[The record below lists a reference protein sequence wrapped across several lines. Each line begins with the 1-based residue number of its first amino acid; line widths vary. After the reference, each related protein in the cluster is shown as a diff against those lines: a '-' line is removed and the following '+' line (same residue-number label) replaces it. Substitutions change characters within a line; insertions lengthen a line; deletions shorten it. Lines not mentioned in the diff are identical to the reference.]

1 MKKLLYLVIL
11 MMVPSVFTAVLAQN
25 TATKQDGDAKVEAY
39 YFHNTRR
46 CMTCNTVEEVTK
58 KSLKDLYG
66 DKITLKSLVFEDQK
80 NKKMVEKYKVEG
92 QSLFFV
98 KGDKK
103 IDITNDAFMNAVRR
117 PEKLKEKIQETI
129 ASLN

>member
-1 MKKLLYLVIL
+1 MGKLLYLVIL
-11 MMVPSVFTAVLAQN
+11 MVVSSVFEPVFAQSTAS
-25 TATKQDGDAKVEAY
+25 KQTGEAGIEAY

-46 CMTCNTVEEVTK
+46 CMTCNKVEEVTK
-58 KSLKDLYG
+58 ESLKALYG

-80 NKKMVEKYKVEG
+80 NKKIVEKYKVEG
-92 QSLFFV
+92 QSLFLV

-117 PEKLKEKIQETI
+117 PEKLKEKIQETV

>member
-1 MKKLLYLVIL
+1 MKKLAFFLIV
-11 MMVPSVFTAVLAQN
+11 MVLIPAFSVLAQN
-25 TATKQDGDAKVEAY
+25 KESIVEAY

-46 CMTCNTVEEVTK
+46 CMTCNTVEKVTIE
-58 KSLKDLYG
+58 SLKELYG
-66 DKITLKSLVFEDQK
+66 DKIELKSLVFEDQN
-80 NKKMVEKYKVEG
+80 NKAILEKYKVEG

-103 IDITNDAFMNAVRR
+103 VDITTDAFMNAVRR
-117 PEKLKEKIQETI
+117 PEKLKEKIQETV

>member
-1 MKKLLYLVIL
+1 MVKLLYFVIL
-11 MMVPSVFTAVLAQN
+11 MMVSSVFEPVFAQSTAS
-25 TATKQDGDAKVEAY
+25 KQAGDAGIEAY

-46 CMTCNTVEEVTK
+46 CMTCNKVEEVTK
-58 KSLKDLYG
+58 ESLKSLYG

-80 NKKMVEKYKVEG
+80 NKKIVEKYKVEG

-117 PEKLKEKIQETI
+117 PEKLKEKIQETV

>member
-1 MKKLLYLVIL
+1 MGKLLYLVIL
-11 MMVPSVFTAVLAQN
+11 MMVSSFFEPVFAQSTAS
-25 TATKQDGDAKVEAY
+25 KQAGDAGIEAY

-46 CMTCNTVEEVTK
+46 CMTCNKVEEVTK
-58 KSLKDLYG
+58 ESLKALYG
-66 DKITLKSLVFEDQK
+66 DKITLISLVFEDQK
-80 NKKMVEKYKVEG
+80 NKKIVDKYKVEG

-117 PEKLKEKIQETI
+117 PEKLKEKIQETV

>member
-1 MKKLLYLVIL
+1 MGKLLYLVIL
-11 MMVPSVFTAVLAQN
+11 MMVSSFFEPVFAQSTAS
-25 TATKQDGDAKVEAY
+25 KQAGDAGIEAY

-46 CMTCNTVEEVTK
+46 CMTCNKVEEVTK
-58 KSLKDLYG
+58 ESLKALYG

-80 NKKMVEKYKVEG
+80 NKKIVEKYKVEG
-92 QSLFFV
+92 QSLFLV

-117 PEKLKEKIQETI
+117 PEKLKEKIQETV

>member
-1 MKKLLYLVIL
+1 MKKLAYILIFMVIMPAL
-11 MMVPSVFTAVLAQN
+11 SATAQN
-25 TATKQDGDAKVEAY
+25 KESKVEAY

-46 CMTCNTVEEVTK
+46 CMTCNTVEKVTK
-58 KSLKDLYG
+58 ESLKELYG
-66 DKITLKSLVFEDQK
+66 DKIVLKSLVFEDPT
-80 NKKMVEKYKVEG
+80 NKALVEKYKVEG

-103 IDITNDAFMNAVRR
+103 VDITNDAFLNAVRR
-117 PEKLKEKIQETI
+117 PEKLKEKIQETV

>member
-1 MKKLLYLVIL
+1 MKNLVYILL
-11 MMVPSVFTAVLAQN
+11 FALAPIWTLSAQEN
-25 TATKQDGDAKVEAY
+25 TAAKSNPVGVEAY

-46 CMTCNTVEEVTK
+46 CVTCNTVEKVTLE
-58 KSLKDLYG
+58 SLKDLYG
-66 DKITLKSLVFEDQK
+66 DKIVLKSLVFEDQK
-80 NKKMVEKYKVEG
+80 NKAVVEKYKVEG

-103 IDITNDAFMNAVRR
+103 VDITTDAFLNAVSR
-117 PEKLKEKIQETI
+117 PERLKAKIQETV